1 MNQKVKPM
9 KTVFFLKFRSI
20 ASSGERRFSEKL
32 ICPQNKQICRV
43 ALAGNE
49 MLSSFV
55 ALFYD
60 SE

>member
-1 MNQKVKPM
+1 M

-20 ASSGERRFSEKL
+20 ASSGERRFSEKF

-49 MLSSFV
+49 LLSSFV
-55 ALFYD
+55 ALFCD